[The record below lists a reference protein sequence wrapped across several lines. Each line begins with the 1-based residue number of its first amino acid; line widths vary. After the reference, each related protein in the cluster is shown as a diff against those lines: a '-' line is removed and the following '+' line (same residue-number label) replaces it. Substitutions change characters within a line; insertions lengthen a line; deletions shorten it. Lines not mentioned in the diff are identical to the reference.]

1 MLPLPAFPRISL
13 TGWLGI
19 GAVLCLAFA
28 AMQTVRIR
36 EAQADLRAAW
46 AELAQYRAAY
56 DALAASAQRQSAAVS
71 DWQAQAA
78 AAARRAA
85 TARAAAS
92 AASRT
97 AEEMAERLRTHRAPP
112 AGAEC
117 EVELG
122 AVRGLLEEARR

>member
-1 MLPLPAFPRISL
+1 MIPLPGLI
-13 TGWLGI
+13 GI
-19 GAVLCLAFA
+19 GAAALLAFGGL
-28 AMQTVRIR
+28 QTVRLR
-36 EAQADLRAAW
+36 SSQAEVRAVQ

-71 DWQAQAA
+71 EWQAQAA
-78 AAARRAA
+78 AAAQRAA

-97 AEEMAERLRTHRAPP
+97 AEEMAERLRTRQAPP
-112 AGAEC
+112 AGAAC